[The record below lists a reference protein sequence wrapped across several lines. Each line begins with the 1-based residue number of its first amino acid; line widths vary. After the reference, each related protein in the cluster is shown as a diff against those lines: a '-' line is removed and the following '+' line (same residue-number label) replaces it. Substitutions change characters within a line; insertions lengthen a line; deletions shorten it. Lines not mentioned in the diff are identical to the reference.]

1 MGFMILPMAVAL
13 FCIGLTMQ
21 FTQTAQ
27 AVPGSTSWP
36 SHVDAIATITAQ
48 QSELFASACLTAAL
62 TSPGLVSQQMTV
74 VMPAGTLAPA
84 SAVCATATAPG
95 GGRYVYAYSPMPS
108 GMGAN
113 VLSDTYNNPSWY
125 RVSTAGQAANLVTGL
140 VSAVPTSI
148 PVGDIVQ
155 WLQVNP

>member
-1 MGFMILPMAVAL
+1 MGFLIYPLAVAM

-27 AVPGSTSWP
+27 SVPGSAAWP
-36 SHVDAIATITAQ
+36 MHQDAIATITAQ
-48 QSELFASACLTAAL
+48 QSEVFASACLTAAL
-62 TSPGLVSQQMTV
+62 TARGVVSQQMTV

-84 SAVCATATAPG
+84 SAVCATTAAPG
-95 GGRYVYAYSPMPS
+95 GGRYVYAYSAMPS
-108 GMGAN
+108 GMSAN
-113 VLSDTYNNPSWY
+113 ILKDTYSNPSWY
-125 RVSTAGQAANLVTGL
+125 RVSVAGQAANLVTGL
-140 VSAVPTSI
+140 VSAVPATI